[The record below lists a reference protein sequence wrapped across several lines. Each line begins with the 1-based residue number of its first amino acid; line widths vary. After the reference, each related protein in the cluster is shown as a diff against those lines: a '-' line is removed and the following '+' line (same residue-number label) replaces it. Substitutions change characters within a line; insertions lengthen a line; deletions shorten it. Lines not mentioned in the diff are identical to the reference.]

1 MKSETY
7 REVTQIGDRLMGIV
21 EELCGLL
28 RQENIFIQSANDTCD
43 AEYEALVN
51 RKQSLSNDYYLACKS
66 LHELPADLKQGLEGY
81 MLTAKEKLDQFV
93 SLLNENKEL
102 LAARYSRSERRVEA
116 IMAAIDAVEQTDTPY
131 RAEGVIARQQPATH
145 LQDLQA

>member
-1 MKSETY
+1 MKSEIY
-7 REVTQIGDRLMGIV
+7 KEVTQIGDRLMGIV

-43 AEYEALVN
+43 ADYEALVS

-66 LHELPADLKQGLEGY
+66 LHDLPPDLKQGLEGY
-81 MLTAKEKLDQFV
+81 MQTANERLDQFV
-93 SLLNENKEL
+93 SLLNENREL

-116 IMAAIDAVEQTDTPY
+116 IMAAIETVEQSDQPY
-131 RAEGVIARQQPATH
+131 QAEGVIARQQPANH